1 MKLTQ
6 QYIHIGREQRMKI
19 ARIKDTVAGETYA
32 IISDDSTKLI
42 TKSEI
47 QEQTGIPLPS
57 SIKEFMFNSWIEEVK
72 ACQKNLKY
80 NLNIESVEL
89 LTPIPNPPKI
99 ICLAFNY
106 YDHAKDAGLIP
117 SDEPVI
123 FIKPRTALNSP
134 FSDIICPSFVKRLDY
149 EAEIAAVIGKH
160 TKKVLEEHALQSVFG
175 YMIMH
180 DVSARDIQFKDK
192 QFTRGKSI
200 DTFAPCGPWIT
211 TKDEIDNPQNLSII
225 TKVNDEIRQNSSSM
239 NMVIPIKKIISSL
252 SNIMTIEAG
261 DIISTGTPAGV
272 AMSMADPKYLKDG
285 DVVEIFIEKL
295 GKIKNRITFQ

>member
-1 MKLTQ
+1 
-6 QYIHIGREQRMKI
+6 MKI
-19 ARIKDTVAGETYA
+19 ARIRNETIGGTYA
-32 IISDDSTKLI
+32 IVSEDEKRII

-47 QEQTGIPLPS
+47 QEQTGIPIPPR
-57 SIKEFMFNSWIEEVK
+57 IKEFMFEGWLNEVK
-72 ACQKNLKY
+72 EYHGKLEY
-80 NLNIESVEL
+80 IHRIEDVGL
-89 LTPIPNPPKI
+89 LAPLPNPSKI

-106 YDHAKDAGLIP
+106 YDHAKDAGLTP

-123 FIKPRTALNSP
+123 FMKPRTTLNPP

-149 EAEIAAVIGKH
+149 EAEIAAIIGKDI
-160 TKKVLEEHALQSVFG
+160 KNVSVEHALDSIFG
-175 YMIMH
+175 YMILH

-211 TKDEIDNPQNLSII
+211 TRDEIEDPQNLKII
-225 TKVNDEIRQNSSSM
+225 TKVNGEIRQNSSSI

-252 SNIMTIEAG
+252 STLMTIEAG

-272 AMSMADPKYLKDG
+272 AMSMKEPKYLKD
-285 DVVEIFIEKL
+285 DDIVEISIERL
-295 GKIKNRITFQ
+295 GMIRNRIVFQ